1 MEHSANIMRIA
12 LIVSI
17 IGHVLFVTLSVR
29 DLRPTAHGETMDV
42 EIVAANEV
50 PSATGGPKANDP
62 LSSSKAEQ
70 PEPKADEAKSEPPAP
85 KSNPSQPHTKTA
97 QPKPEPKAAPS
108 KTTEHKQQPPIEQKP
123 PQPMEAAAQPQ
134 APLSTPA
141 ASTTLEDLN
150 RASAMLGLPFNY
162 DTRPG
167 TSAEPMVKVAEGV
180 KEFKAQVRRCFKLPA
195 GINATDRF
203 SMLILIPLKPNG
215 ALDGEPLFMGGK
227 DAPLGPALK
236 DSALRAVRQCAP
248 YNLPADK
255 YKDWKELYIDFSPDQ
270 MLGS

>member
-50 PSATGGPKANDP
+50 PSATGGLKANDP
-62 LSSSKAEQ
+62 LSPSKAEQ

-85 KSNPSQPHTKTA
+85 KSNPSQPAPKTA

-108 KTTEHKQQPPIEQKP
+108 KTAEQKP
-123 PQPMEAAAQPQ
+123 QPPTEQNPPQAMEAAAQPQ
-134 APLSTPA
+134 TPLSTPA
-141 ASTTLEDLN
+141 PSTTLEDLN
-150 RASAMLGLPFNY
+150 RTSAMLGLPFNF
-162 DTRPG
+162 DSPSG
-167 TSAEPMVKVAEGV
+167 TSAERMAKFTEGV
-180 KEFKAQVRRCFKLPA
+180 KEFKAQVRRCFKLPP
-195 GINATDRF
+195 GIAANQQMRTIVRIR
-203 SMLILIPLKPNG
+203 LRPNG
-215 ALDGEPLFMGGK
+215 TLADDPDPIDVPSPMRGGALVANVK
-227 DAPLGPALK
+227 QAI
-236 DSALRAVRQCAP
+236 RQCAP

-255 YKDWKELYIDFSPDQ
+255 YQDWKELDIDFSPDQ
-270 MLGS
+270 MPAS